1 VTRYLE
7 ISPRLYE
14 PNLRDSHSNHITAR
28 DWQPD
33 TRVNFRF
40 YLHATIPTSL
50 FCHSRAKWIVCR
62 WTLLVV
68 FTSLKTFRQ
77 TTCAFYVT
85 TASIA
90 SIDESLIVL
99 IRFVNTSLNFY
110 ALNTSI
116 FCKFRYFLTQYC
128 ALGYLTNICMATID
142 QFLSMTKYRHLNNLR
157 LARCHIACTSI
168 FWFIHGIFTFIYYDS
183 NQNVCVITND
193 IFAKYYTYFYLP
205 ILLGILPL
213 TITSIFSLVAFIKIR
228 TIASRQIN
236 IVRLSRDR
244 QLTQMTLV
252 HALFIIL
259 TTIPFVSFFA
269 YEGYTVSFLIG
280 PISQKIISSF
290 LFYFFSSVHFIFIV
304 VYQNG
309 FVNKLLMFYFIF
321 I

>member
-1 VTRYLE
+1 
-7 ISPRLYE
+7 
-14 PNLRDSHSNHITAR
+14 
-28 DWQPD
+28 
-33 TRVNFRF
+33 
-40 YLHATIPTSL
+40 
-50 FCHSRAKWIVCR
+50 
-62 WTLLVV
+62 
-68 FTSLKTFRQ
+68 
-77 TTCAFYVT
+77 
-85 TASIA
+85 
-90 SIDESLIVL
+90 
-99 IRFVNTSLNFY
+99 
-110 ALNTSI
+110 
-116 FCKFRYFLTQYC
+116 
-128 ALGYLTNICMATID
+128 MATID

-213 TITSIFSLVAFIKIR
+213 TITSIFSSIAFFKIR

-244 QLTQMTLV
+244 QLTKMTLV

-269 YEGYTVSFLIG
+269 YSLSVNVTNPEEIARNQLINTMVTLLAYEGYTVSFLIG
-280 PISQKIISSF
+280 LISQKTLI
-290 LFYFFSSVHFIFIV
+290 LFFSSVHFIFIV
-304 VYQNG
+304 VHQNV